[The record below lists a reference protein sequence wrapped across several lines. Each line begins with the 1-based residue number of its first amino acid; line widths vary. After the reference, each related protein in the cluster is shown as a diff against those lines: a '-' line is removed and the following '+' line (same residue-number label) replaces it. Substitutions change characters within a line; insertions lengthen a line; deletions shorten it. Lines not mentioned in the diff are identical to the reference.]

1 MTEPKTPRTMT
12 RTAAAKEIGVSY
24 EQVVQ
29 LIAEGRLQVVE
40 IGERP
45 RVLRESLDQLLAL
58 DQAAS

>member
-1 MTEPKTPRTMT
+1 MTDHKTPRTMT

-24 EQVVQ
+24 DKVIE

-45 RVLRESLDQLLAL
+45 RVLRESLEELLAL
-58 DQAAS
+58 KVAQ